1 MNKKML
7 ILVAV
12 AVLSLGIFTASAQ
25 AGQPNIIFILTD
37 DLSWNLIEYMPNVQA
52 MQKEGTT
59 FANYFVTDSLCCP
72 SRSTIFTG
80 KLPHNTGVF
89 TNSFKDEGGGY
100 AGFIA
105 GGNQNYTFAVELQ
118 KAGYKTAMLGKYL
131 NGYYPVI
138 DNPNLRPG
146 WSDWYV
152 GGDDYAEHN
161 YNLSQNGVVKH
172 YDSSHHPPSL
182 QDDYLTDVLSLL
194 GFDFMKK
201 SKPGPFFIE
210 IATFAPHAP
219 YTPADRHKQ
228 LFPNLKAP
236 QSKAFTEA
244 NNDPLY
250 QPSCQWLADP
260 ALTPLVQTPDIDNI
274 DKAFRLRAQAV
285 QAVDE
290 MIGKIRSALVTW
302 GIADNTY
309 IIFSSDNGYHMG
321 EYRLRPGKQTP
332 FDTDIRVPLI
342 IVGPNVAKGR
352 VVTEKIAISPDLCPT
367 FIALGGIS
375 VPTSTFP
382 DGHSLVPF
390 LQWGP
395 VQSWRHSALIEHR
408 NGAYDGFDNSLIKAE
423 NPPSYEALRTKDY
436 LYVEYYLKDTDIDS
450 GKYYDVAY
458 YNLHNDAQGN
468 GPLCNVSCQS
478 CQDCQTYNNCKYCNT
493 SPSCQ
498 YYQCDELTNSVKNL
512 ADDQLKKLHYALC
525 AYRKCKGSTEC
536 FDNQPL
542 QNTQCETF
550 PPPPPPPKKCT
561 PYMSKKECCIISG
574 GYWTGK
580 ECM

>member
-1 MNKKML
+1 MNKQML
-7 ILVAV
+7 ILATAV
-12 AVLSLGIFTASAQ
+12 ALSLVFFTVSVRAEK
-25 AGQPNIIFILTD
+25 PNIVFILTD
-37 DLSWNLIEYMPNVQA
+37 DLSWNLVQYMPNVLA

-89 TNSFKDEGGGY
+89 TNVPSGGGGY
-100 AGFIA
+100 KGFIN
-105 GGNQNYTFAVELQ
+105 GGNEKYTFAVELQ

-131 NGYYPVI
+131 NGYYPI
-138 DNPNLRPG
+138 HDDITLRPG

-152 GGDDYAEHN
+152 GGDAYAEHK
-161 YNLSQNGVVKH
+161 YNLNQNGGVKH

-194 GFDFMKK
+194 GFDFMNK
-201 SKPGPFFIE
+201 SKSGPFFIE

-219 YTPADRHKQ
+219 YTPADRHKS

-244 NNDPLY
+244 NKNPLY
-250 QPSCQWLADP
+250 QPSCQWLGDP
-260 ALTPLVQTPDIDNI
+260 ALTPLAQHPGIDNI
-274 DKAFRLRAQAV
+274 DRAFRLRAQAV

-290 MIGKIRSALVTW
+290 MIGKIRSTLVTW

-309 IIFSSDNGYHMG
+309 VIFSSDNGYHMG

-332 FDTDIRVPLI
+332 FDTDIRVQLI

-352 VVTEKIAISPDLCPT
+352 VVTEKIAMSPDLCPT

-375 VPTSTFP
+375 APTSAFP
-382 DGHSLVPF
+382 DGRSLVP
-390 LQWGP
+390 LLHGGL
-395 VQSWRHSALIEHR
+395 VQPWRHSALIEHR
-408 NGAYDGFDNSLIKAE
+408 NGAYDGFDNSLKKAE
-423 NPPSYEALRTKDY
+423 NPPSYEALRTEDY
-436 LYVEYYLKDTDIDS
+436 LYVEYYLKDTDIDG

-458 YNLHNDAQGN
+458 YDLHNDAQGN

-478 CQDCQTYNNCKYCNT
+478 CQHCQIYNNCTYCNT

-512 ADDQLKKLHYALC
+512 ADDQLNKLHYALC
-525 AYRKCKGSTEC
+525 AYRNCKGSQEC
-536 FDNQPL
+536 FDSQPL
-542 QNTQCETF
+542 TNAQCKIIT
-550 PPPPPPPKKCT
+550 PISKKCT
-561 PYMSKKECCIISG
+561 PNMSREECCILSSG
-574 GYWTGK
+574 SWTGK